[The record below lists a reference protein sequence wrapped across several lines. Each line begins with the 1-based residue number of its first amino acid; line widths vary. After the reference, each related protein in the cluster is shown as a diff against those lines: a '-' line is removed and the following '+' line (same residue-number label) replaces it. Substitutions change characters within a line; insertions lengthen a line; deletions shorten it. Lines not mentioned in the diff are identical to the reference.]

1 MQVPLLLF
9 LLLCFQDL
17 RQGNMDRFTS
27 IFDNIDNL
35 LLLSLDFLFV
45 LPLEVFV
52 PEENNQ
58 AYVEQNV
65 EWNVECI
72 NKFIS
77 LDSPVHNETNQC

>member
-1 MQVPLLLF
+1 MQVSLLLF

-17 RQGNMDRFTS
+17 RQGNMDRFRS
-27 IFDNIDNL
+27 IFDNVDNL

-58 AYVEQNV
+58 AYVEKNV
-65 EWNVECI
+65 ERNVECI
-72 NKFIS
+72 NKFIA

>member
-17 RQGNMDRFTS
+17 GQGNMDRFTS

-58 AYVEQNV
+58 AYVEKNV
-65 EWNVECI
+65 ERNVECI
-72 NKFIS
+72 NKFIA